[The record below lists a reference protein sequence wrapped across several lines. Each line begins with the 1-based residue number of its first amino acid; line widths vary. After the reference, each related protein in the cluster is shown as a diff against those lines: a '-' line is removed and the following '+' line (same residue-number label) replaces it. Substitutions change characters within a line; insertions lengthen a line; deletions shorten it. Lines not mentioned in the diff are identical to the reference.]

1 MKHHNIVVVGA
12 SAGGVDALRKLFSQF
27 SARVQASFFVV
38 LHIPPESPSLLASLL
53 DTVGPLVA
61 KTAED
66 HEPIR
71 PGRIYVAPPNHHL
84 LVKPGHVRL
93 QRGPRENRHRPA
105 IDPLFRSAA
114 IAYPTQTIGV
124 VLTGYL
130 DDGSSG
136 LLSIK
141 RCGGIAIVQ
150 DPEDADYPDM
160 PTNAI
165 AAFERVDHQLPLR
178 DMGRVIEKLVAQ
190 PAAVRFDVPEDIV
203 MEAKIAERVT
213 SDISGENQ
221 LGHPVPISCPEC
233 NGPLWQID
241 ADRVNRYRC
250 HVGHGYTA
258 KALLASQGMALE
270 QALWAA
276 MRTMEE
282 RANMALT
289 MARNEEERGR
299 KKSAQVYE
307 EQSQLSK
314 GHALVIRKLLTEG
327 MA

>member
-1 MKHHNIVVVGA
+1 MKQHNIVVIGA
-12 SAGGVDALRKLFSQF
+12 SAGGVDALRKLFAQF
-27 SARVQASFFVV
+27 PPDLQASFFVV

-53 DTVGPLVA
+53 DNAGPLIA

-66 HEPIR
+66 HELIQ
-71 PGRIYVAPPNHHL
+71 PGRVYVAPSDYHL
-84 LVKPGHVRL
+84 LVKPDHVRL
-93 QRGPRENRHRPA
+93 HRGPRENRHRPA
-105 IDPLFRSAA
+105 VDPLFRSAA

-136 LLSIK
+136 LLAIK

-160 PTNAI
+160 PKNAI
-165 AAFERVDHQLPLR
+165 AALGSVDYQLPLR
-178 DMGRVIEKLVAQ
+178 RMGQTIEKLVKQ
-190 PAAVRFDVPEDIV
+190 PAAADVEVPSDIV
-203 MEAKIAERVT
+203 MEAKIAEQTR
-213 SDISGENQ
+213 SNISGEDQ

-241 ADRVNRYRC
+241 ADQVTRYRC
-250 HVGHGYTA
+250 HVGHGFTA
-258 KALLASQGMALE
+258 RALIASQDVALE

-282 RANMALT
+282 RANMSSI
-289 MARNEEERGR
+289 MARSEEERGR
-299 KKSAQVYE
+299 SKSAQVYD

-314 GHALVIRKLLTEG
+314 SHAQLIRKLLIEG
-327 MA
+327 SS